1 MSVRAGRGEREP
13 KSLSPEEL
21 QAWRR
26 RVARER
32 VRVQSARAPRIFL
45 LTLAL
50 VLVIWL
56 AYLLSAALLTVGS
69 QFPGLTVESAN
80 AATSLACGTPSCG
93 TTSPADFQYTA
104 PTNSWAV
111 IGVRSTA
118 G

>member
-32 VRVQSARAPRIFL
+32 VRVESARAPRLFL

-56 AYLLSAALLTVGS
+56 ASLLSAALLAVGS
-69 QFPGLTVESAN
+69 QFSGFVETAN
-80 AATSLACGTPSCG
+80 AATPLSCG
-93 TTSPADFQYTA
+93 VASCGSTSPADFEYSA
-104 PTNSWAV
+104 PTN
-111 IGVRSTA
+111 
-118 G
+118 